1 MTPMTRSPTIIGAQ
15 IHPRMRALP
24 CTSLAKC
31 GFCETSAKT
40 CGRFERTTWTLRLVS
55 SSRSK
60 PTPRRPLEIVEAA
73 PAHDH
78 QAVALD
84 HLHGTAVVGHDPL
97 QLAEDRLDRVLE
109 AQRLPEHLRHG
120 QERLSVLACALELGD
135 VVVDR
140 VEADVLAVGGERHE
154 HHLHVDQLPVLPD
167 ATSDPVG
174 TTSLEGL
181 VGDVPAFSAEIL
193 VEDEVVDQPSDRI
206 LRRPPEELRRGRVPA
221 RHPLVGVHHDDRH
234 RADLDERLE
243 VLLLAADLGERT
255 QALERGADVL
265 RDVRQ
270 QVAIGVGVAD
280 GGGVGL
286 HRQDAHHPPTR
297 FERDADP
304 FVVVGDGPDHVDLTA
319 LDQPFPVRRPEQL
332 RFAGPQHVGRGA
344 TRVADAERIPHVRVG
359 DLVVELVDVV
369 GRVDAAARSSS

>member
-1 MTPMTRSPTIIGAQ
+1 MLMTPMTRSPMIIGAQ
-15 IHPRMRALP
+15 IHPRMRELP

-40 CGRFERTTWTLRLVS
+40 CCRFERTTLTFRLVS

-60 PTPRRPLEIVEAA
+60 PTAEKPLEIVEAA

-78 QAVALD
+78 EAVALN
-84 HLHGTAVVGHDPL
+84 HLHGTGVVGHDPP

-109 AQRLPEHLRHG
+109 AQRLAEHLRHG

-174 TTSLEGL
+174 ATSLERL
-181 VGDVPAFSAEIL
+181 AGDIPAFSAEIL

-221 RHPLVGVHHDDRH
+221 RHPLVGVHDHDRH

-243 VLLLAADLGERT
+243 VLLLAADLGVARGLHLLGASALGFGELELGQPPPRLGE
-255 QALERGADVL
+255 LER
-265 RDVRQ
+265 
-270 QVAIGVGVAD
+270 
-280 GGGVGL
+280 
-286 HRQDAHHPPTR
+286 
-297 FERDADP
+297 E
-304 FVVVGDGPDHVDLTA
+304 
-319 LDQPFPVRRPEQL
+319 
-332 RFAGPQHVGRGA
+332 
-344 TRVADAERIPHVRVG
+344 VRVG
-359 DLVVELVDVV
+359 CHRRSFPAAEAPRRRASAGDEPATFRSPVTPSRPCCARIAATLAVVFDLPVPPRKL
-369 GRVDAAARSSS
+369 